1 MTAST
6 LIPRAIA
13 AATEHDPYPYYAD
26 LVARAP
32 LARDEVTG
40 LWIAA
45 GDQFVREVLVSD
57 LVGVRPA
64 AEPIPRAIVGSP
76 AGELFGRLIRMNDG
90 AYHTEVRPAVVA
102 LISQVGLGVRCREWA
117 EELASE
123 PQGHQELAR
132 YAFALPAH
140 VLGDALGIDR
150 EHLPAVAA
158 EVGDLVAGWAPGA
171 SPAALAAGADAARA
185 LRSRFAELAVGDG
198 ALASVAAAWPQAV
211 DALVANGIGLLTQA
225 YDATAGLIGNAL
237 LLLARRPDLRSRVG
251 LEPAA
256 IEKLIRETARWDPAI
271 QNTRRFVL
279 RDGELAGQR
288 VRTGEVVLVLLA
300 AAGRDPARYERP
312 HDFDL
317 ERPVVEQ
324 AAFGR
329 GRHCCPGSSL
339 AIRIAA
345 AGVEALLRA
354 GKAPAAWPG
363 AMRYRPSIN
372 ARIPLW
378 EPGEERA

>member
-1 MTAST
+1 MTP
-6 LIPRAIA
+6 IPRAIA
-13 AATEHDPYPYYAD
+13 AATAADPYPYYAE
-26 LVARAP
+26 LVASSP
-32 LARDEVTG
+32 FARDETGG
-40 LWIAA
+40 LWVAA
-45 GDQFVREVLVSD
+45 SDQALREVLVSD

-64 AEPIPRAIVGSP
+64 TEPIPMAIAGSA
-76 AGELFGRLIRMNDG
+76 AGEVFGQLIRMNDG
-90 AYHTEVRPAVVA
+90 PRHSDVRPALVE
-102 LISQVGLGVRCREWA
+102 LLTSVGAEVSCREWA
-117 EELASE
+117 DELATTLPAE
-123 PQGHQELAR
+123 GGRELAR

-158 EVGDLVAGWAPGA
+158 EVGDLVACWAPGA
-171 SPAALAAGADAARA
+171 SPAALAAGADAARS
-185 LRSRFAELAVGDG
+185 LRLRFAQLAVVD
-198 ALASVAAAWPQAV
+198 
-211 DALVANGIGLLTQA
+211 DALVANAIGLLTQA
-225 YDATAGLIGNAL
+225 YDATAGLIGSSL
-237 LLLARRPDLRSRVG
+237 LVLVRRPDLRERVG
-251 LEPAA
+251 VELEA
-256 IEKLIRETARWDPAI
+256 IEKLVRETARWDPTI

-279 RDGELAGQR
+279 RDGELAGQK
-288 VRTGEVVLVLLA
+288 VLAGDVVLVLLA
-300 AAGRDPARYERP
+300 AAGRDPARHKRP

-317 ERPVVEQ
+317 DRPMKEL
-324 AAFGR
+324 AAFGH
-329 GRHCCPGSSL
+329 GRHRCPGSEL